1 MIGVIADTRNKI
13 FLFSCPH
20 ANCNKISK
28 TERPKMTPSTEK
40 RKPEAINIRVVI
52 LIVLLNPR
60 SKNGFEC
67 LFLYIAQRLRMRML
81 MINTLGKK

>member
-52 LIVLLNPR
+52 MIVLLNLS
-60 SKNGFEC
+60 SKNSFE
-67 LFLYIAQRLRMRML
+67 FLPLNITQRLRMRML
-81 MINTLGKK
+81 MINVLGKK